1 MIRRPDKPI
10 DERGGMDWLGPEFL
24 TWLWWRAGIT
34 PEFADI
40 TAAGPAG
47 GKAAGRGDGTA
58 LYVHVDEFLELKG
71 ERAAAR
77 RTSLRA
83 GMPGAS
89 AEGKVA
95 LRHGKVVTA
104 ARLLFARGE
113 EETALTL
120 KAEDLD
126 LSAVK
131 LPSIDSADAEE
142 RLASS
147 LSAARRV
154 YEDLDLL
161 YRTFLD
167 VRTGDRWEA
176 EARAMRAW
184 VGAPSEEER
193 SIGAPRAS

>member
-1 MIRRPDKPI
+1 MIRRPDRPI

-24 TWLWWRAGIT
+24 TWLWWRAGVT
-34 PEFADI
+34 PDFAELSK
-40 TAAGPAG
+40 AG
-47 GKAAGRGDGTA
+47 GRGEATT

-77 RTSLRA
+77 RTSLRS

-126 LSAVK
+126 LSSVK

-147 LSAARRV
+147 LAAARRV
-154 YEDLDLL
+154 YDDVDLL

-167 VRTGDRWEA
+167 VRLSDRWDA
-176 EARAMRAW
+176 EMRVMRAW
-184 VGAPSEEER
+184 VAAPSEEER
-193 SIGAPRAS
+193 SLGAVTAS

>member
-1 MIRRPDKPI
+1 MIRRPDQPL

-24 TWLWWRAGIT
+24 TWLWWRAGVS
-34 PEFADI
+34 PEFVEK
-40 TAAGPAG
+40 TLG
-47 GKAAGRGDGTA
+47 GKAGRGDPA
-58 LYVHVDEFLELKG
+58 SLYVHVDEFLELRG

-113 EETALTL
+113 EETSLTL

-126 LSAVK
+126 LSSVK
-131 LPSIDSADAEE
+131 LPGIDSADAEE
-142 RLASS
+142 RLAAS

-154 YEDLDLL
+154 YDDVDLCF
-161 YRTFLD
+161 RAFLEI
-167 VRTGDRWEA
+167 RCTDRWEA
-176 EARAMRAW
+176 ESEKMRAW
-184 VGAPSEEER
+184 VGAPSDEEK
-193 SIGAPRAS
+193 SLA